1 MKYRIAYIIKSGEF
15 KSKNFET
22 RAQLDNFI
30 FTILTEIKRGR
41 CINKETKEVKSYEE
55 CRILENDGWLLSKR
69 GIIFLILSLTF

>member
-41 CINKETKEVKSYEE
+41 CINKETKEVWTVE
-55 CRILENDGWLLSKR
+55 L
-69 GIIFLILSLTF
+69 